1 MPIWS
6 CWICGSNSAD
16 CGHREPELVEWALR
30 ELADIKP
37 GGADLA
43 KIPPQRET
51 GRAVSAHA

>member
-1 MPIWS
+1 
-6 CWICGSNSAD
+6 
-16 CGHREPELVEWALR
+16 VEWALR